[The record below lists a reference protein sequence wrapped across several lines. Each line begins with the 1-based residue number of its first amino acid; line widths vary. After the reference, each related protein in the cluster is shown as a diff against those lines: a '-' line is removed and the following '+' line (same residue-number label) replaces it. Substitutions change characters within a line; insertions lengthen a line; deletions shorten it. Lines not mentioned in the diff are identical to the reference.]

1 MEVILNKKPKNATI
15 IEGFPG
21 FGLIGT
27 IVTEYLIDHLETE
40 SIGTVYCED
49 IPPMIAVHKGN
60 VVQPI
65 EIFYNKKFNLVL
77 LHVVTNPAG
86 LEWAFG
92 DAVMKLA
99 DMLDAKEIVSIE
111 GVGTNEIEE
120 TPKTYYYANTEKKKK
135 ELEKIKIN
143 ELKEGVVMGVTGIVL
158 LKAKNSGR
166 DMCCFFAETHS
177 AMPDSKAAAEVIK
190 NLDKYLGLDVNT
202 KPLENEA
209 DKFESKLKAI
219 LSKSQEASDI
229 QKKKQLNYV
238 G

>member
-1 MEVILNKKPKNATI
+1 MEVILRKKPKNATI

-40 SIGTVYCED
+40 SIGTIYSED
-49 IPPMIAVHKGN
+49 IPPMIAVHKGGI
-60 VVQPI
+60 VQPI

-86 LEWAFG
+86 LEWSFG

-99 DMLDAKEIVSIE
+99 EMVDAKEIVSIE

-120 TPKTYYYANTEKKKK
+120 TPKTYYYSNTDAKKKAFQ
-135 ELEKIKIN
+135 KINMN
-143 ELKEGVVMGVTGIVL
+143 ELKEGVIMGVTGIVL
-158 LKAKNSGR
+158 LKAKNS
-166 DMCCFFAETHS
+166 DYPMSCIFAETHS

-190 NLDKYLGLDVNT
+190 ELDKYLGLDVNT
-202 KPLENEA
+202 KPLESEA
-209 DKFESKLKAI
+209 EKFETKLKTI
-219 LSKSQEASDI
+219 LTKSQEASEI